1 MRRQHVQLRDR
12 KSYGARPA
20 FWSLHGLA
28 RERPPACLGDLYA
41 RDLDRTSAG
50 DHALG
55 LCGRMSDAY
64 QLNHLLDRKAMRD
77 QDRFRASIGAGRKQL
92 ERAPAAAVGF
102 GTMLAA
108 LLGYCGHLD
117 RRPMHRRQGRTVRHE
132 LVYFCS
138 EHIENAEA
146 SPARAWLLVHDIN
159 SELHPL
165 AVDVQSFD
173 RSAFRDAIKVVR
185 ECGSCVI
192 SARQL
197 HMPRRFDGHRGCRL
211 HKSSKRPGGWF

>member
-1 MRRQHVQLRDR
+1 VTDGYGSTSTMYRRIVFSRWKDGIELGDGPIVPVHADAHLADAEA
-12 KSYGARPA
+12 KRPCDDSMSS
-20 FWSLHGLA
+20 F

-41 RDLDRTSAG
+41 RDLDSTSAG

-108 LLGYCGHLD
+108 LLGCCGHLD
-117 RRPMHRRQGRTVRHE
+117 RRPMHRRQG
-132 LVYFCS
+132 
-138 EHIENAEA
+138 
-146 SPARAWLLVHDIN
+146 ARFGM
-159 SELHPL
+159 S
-165 AVDVQSFD
+165 
-173 RSAFRDAIKVVR
+173 
-185 ECGSCVI
+185 
-192 SARQL
+192 
-197 HMPRRFDGHRGCRL
+197 
-211 HKSSKRPGGWF
+211 

>member
-1 MRRQHVQLRDR
+1 MIGLVAIRETRPGTRKRVEKVFCGHASSVDYQRLRRPRWKDGIELGDGPIVPVHADAHLADAEAKRPCDDSMSSFVIGKATALVLLFGHCMGLSVSAR
-12 KSYGARPA
+12 RPA
-20 FWSLHGLA
+20 SVIFMRAIS
-28 RERPPACLGDLYA
+28 
-41 RDLDRTSAG
+41 
-50 DHALG
+50 G

-108 LLGYCGHLD
+108 LLGCCGHLD

-146 SPARAWLLVHDIN
+146 SPARAW
-159 SELHPL
+159 
-165 AVDVQSFD
+165 F
-173 RSAFRDAIKVVR
+173 
-185 ECGSCVI
+185 
-192 SARQL
+192 
-197 HMPRRFDGHRGCRL
+197 
-211 HKSSKRPGGWF
+211 

>member
-12 KSYGARPA
+12 KGYGARPA
-20 FWSLHGLA
+20 FWSLHGLV

-50 DHALG
+50 GHALG

-102 GTMLAA
+102 GTMLA
-108 LLGYCGHLD
+108 
-117 RRPMHRRQGRTVRHE
+117 V
-132 LVYFCS
+132 
-138 EHIENAEA
+138 
-146 SPARAWLLVHDIN
+146 
-159 SELHPL
+159 
-165 AVDVQSFD
+165 SFPK
-173 RSAFRDAIKVVR
+173 I
-185 ECGSCVI
+185 I
-192 SARQL
+192 SARSDDAI
-197 HMPRRFDGHRGCRL
+197 RTRL
-211 HKSSKRPGGWF
+211 V

>member
-1 MRRQHVQLRDR
+1 MRRQHVQG
-12 KSYGARPA
+12 YGARPA
-20 FWSLHGLA
+20 FWSLHGLV

-102 GTMLAA
+102 GRCLRPCLDFIDAGASNLKPSRGDISATAEECS
-108 LLGYCGHLD
+108 LLDGPVYES
-117 RRPMHRRQGRTVRHE
+117 MHSTDAP
-132 LVYFCS
+132 S
-138 EHIENAEA
+138 
-146 SPARAWLLVHDIN
+146 
-159 SELHPL
+159 
-165 AVDVQSFD
+165 
-173 RSAFRDAIKVVR
+173 RSALVLRSNDFFK
-185 ECGSCVI
+185 
-192 SARQL
+192 
-197 HMPRRFDGHRGCRL
+197 
-211 HKSSKRPGGWF
+211 

>member
-12 KSYGARPA
+12 KGYGARPA
-20 FWSLHGLA
+20 FWSLHGLV

-92 ERAPAAAVGF
+92 ERAPGGGGGVWDDACGLAWMLRSF
-102 GTMLAA
+102 GQKADA
-108 LLGYCGHLD
+108 
-117 RRPMHRRQGRTVRHE
+117 P
-132 LVYFCS
+132 
-138 EHIENAEA
+138 
-146 SPARAWLLVHDIN
+146 SPGAHG
-159 SELHPL
+159 
-165 AVDVQSFD
+165 
-173 RSAFRDAIKVVR
+173 SA
-185 ECGSCVI
+185 
-192 SARQL
+192 
-197 HMPRRFDGHRGCRL
+197 
-211 HKSSKRPGGWF
+211 

>member
-1 MRRQHVQLRDR
+1 E
-12 KSYGARPA
+12 
-20 FWSLHGLA
+20 GLA
-28 RERPPACLGDLYA
+28 EGRPPACLGDLYA

-132 LVYFCS
+132 LLYFCTAPF
-138 EHIENAEA
+138 ETPQP
-146 SPARAWLLVHDIN
+146 SP
-159 SELHPL
+159 P
-165 AVDVQSFD
+165 
-173 RSAFRDAIKVVR
+173 
-185 ECGSCVI
+185 
-192 SARQL
+192 
-197 HMPRRFDGHRGCRL
+197 P
-211 HKSSKRPGGWF
+211 